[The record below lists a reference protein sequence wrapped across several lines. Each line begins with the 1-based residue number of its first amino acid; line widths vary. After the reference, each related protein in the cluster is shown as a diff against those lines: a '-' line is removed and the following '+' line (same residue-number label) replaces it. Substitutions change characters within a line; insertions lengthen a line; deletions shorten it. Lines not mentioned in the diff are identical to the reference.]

1 MHRLGRGQRRHA
13 LLAGVPAGV
22 VSVRRMRKG
31 EQEHVGCALPS
42 TTLTV
47 RNSNGTLQT
56 FFFARDGTCA
66 ACPPPGGSFLDRYR
80 GLFELLAAVIGA
92 AAVIAAALVFLVRS
106 VGGSLSG
113 TGALAVG
120 LVQWAVLTVQ
130 TLAQAAAPA
139 SSYALPP
146 LVASLFRWLQ
156 VLEVQGLSLP
166 PACIGGYPFATEVTV
181 CAASVLLLLGT
192 CGVWVFV
199 APASKLRIAGRVMLV
214 LTLILYP
221 ATVRYSVSMLN
232 CTPIVISTSAV
243 AALDGGSGA
252 PASTSRGDTA
262 RLLVLSSNPAYV
274 CWSRSGAH
282 LPAGV
287 LAVIAALVVGLG
299 LPLAALVG
307 LQSDPWLSS
316 TLEQLKRERTG
327 RLLAPQSA
335 SRSRCVSPLA
345 SSTGAASADNATLT
359 VTLSPLFLLKT
370 RAATDALQKSTGA
383 ALPRACI
390 PDPLLAP
397 FLNDYT
403 PTAWYTKHLD
413 IALALSLAVLEALLP
428 RPSTLALAITKAS
441 CIAAATLSLCVHI
454 LVMRPFAAMHAWKG
468 RVRALI
474 LVMSAGC
481 AAINA
486 GVSAIYLGLDSPRLA
501 TALEVGAYVLLCTFG
516 VTILVLVI
524 SVGRAMYAGA
534 RDEQRDVDARLLA
547 ATRTTSRKLTSQR
560 RMSALADR
568 QRQQG
573 HYDGLDAE
581 SGEAG
586 DSLLSSG
593 TAPLAFLNPLHA
605 TGDIDG
611 GAEPPLQAA
620 AAAHARGFAASG
632 DDAGRT
638 LGFAVQPLVLRRSA
652 RQGRTQSSRRQRGMH
667 ASARD
672 LAALLVEP
680 SSADPSLLCAACDA
694 VASLS
699 PEIARDAGGS
709 LLPVLS
715 SCVAQALR
723 GGSPL
728 HGAVVAAMCRA
739 MALLT
744 DHAGDGAA
752 LDSLVSPD
760 LPVALATVLAAPES
774 SAQALSHACWL
785 VGNLAAHPATLG
797 AFIAARGLHA
807 TVGLLGRVGT
817 AGGSSLGDSLGAR
830 VAADDDDVPLQC
842 LVALCSIAE
851 VPAGAAALVDKEA
864 AVAGIV
870 GILARHDAFNVAVIV
885 AGCRALDVMLTGGG
899 DSGGAPASHSRLSR
913 QRACADLVSHGGLH
927 VLLDL
932 AASPRA
938 CADND
943 VALHVTRACLG
954 VLSCGGEVGR
964 RAAAEAGA
972 AGAAKAVDAL
982 LRACPMPPAFD
993 DDASDGDV
1001 PLAADGAAFVESVGA
1016 HTAFVRSMS
1025 ESRRL

>member
-1 MHRLGRGQRRHA
+1 MC
-13 LLAGVPAGV
+13 
-22 VSVRRMRKG
+22 KG
-31 EQEHVGCALPS
+31 EQEHVVCALSPS
-42 TTLTV
+42 ALTV
-47 RNSNGTLQT
+47 RDPHCTPQG
-56 FFFARDGTCA
+56 FFFSGDGTCA
-66 ACPPPGGSFLDRYR
+66 PCPPPGGSFLDRYR

-130 TLAQAAAPA
+130 TLSQAASPA
-139 SSYALPP
+139 SSNALPP

-166 PACIGGYPFATEVTV
+166 PACIGGYPFATEATV
-181 CAASVLLLLGT
+181 CAASILMLLGT
-192 CGVWVFV
+192 FGVWVFV
-199 APASKLRIAGRVMLV
+199 APASKLRVAGRVMLV

-221 ATVRYSVSMLN
+221 ATVRSSVSMLN
-232 CTPIVISTSAV
+232 CTPVIISTSAV

-262 RLLVLSSNPAYV
+262 RLLVLSSNPAYL
-274 CWSRSGAH
+274 CWSRTGAH

-287 LAVIAALVVGLG
+287 LAAIAALVVGLG

-307 LQSDPWLSS
+307 LQSDAWLSS
-316 TLEQLKRERTG
+316 TVEQLKRGRAD
-327 RLLAPQSA
+327 RLLAPQST
-335 SRSRCVSPLA
+335 SRSRCGCPLA
-345 SSTGAASADNATLT
+345 SSTEAASADNATLT
-359 VTLSPLFLLKT
+359 VALSPLYLLKT
-370 RAATDALQKSTGA
+370 RAATAAHQKGTGA

-390 PDPLLAP
+390 PDPILAP
-397 FLNDYT
+397 FLSDYT

-413 IALALSLAVLEALLP
+413 IALALLLALLEALLP
-428 RPSTLALAITKAS
+428 RPSTLALAIAKAS
-441 CIAAATLSLCVHI
+441 CIASATLSLCVYI
-454 LVMRPFAAMHAWKG
+454 LVARPFAAVHAWKG
-468 RVRALI
+468 HVRALI

-486 GVSAIYLGLDSPRLA
+486 GVSARFIGLDSPRLA

-524 SVGRAMYAGA
+524 SVGRAMHAGA
-534 RDEQRDVDARLLA
+534 LDEQRGVDACARA
-547 ATRTTSRKLTSQR
+547 ATTARTASLTSRR
-560 RMSALADR
+560 CMSAL
-568 QRQQG
+568 
-573 HYDGLDAE
+573 E

-586 DSLLSSG
+586 DSSQSSS

-605 TGDIDG
+605 TRYIDG
-611 GAEPPLQAA
+611 GAEPPLLAA
-620 AAAHARGFAASG
+620 AAAHARAFAASG

-638 LGFAVQPLVLRRSA
+638 LGFAVRPLVLPRSA
-652 RQGRTQSSRRQRGMH
+652 RQGRAQLSRRQREIP
-667 ASARD
+667 APARY
-672 LAALLVEP
+672 LAALLAEP
-680 SSADPSLLCAACDA
+680 SSADPSQLCAACDA

-699 PEIARDAGGS
+699 PEMARAACGT
-709 LLPVLS
+709 LLPALS

-728 HGAVVAAMCRA
+728 HGAAVVAAMCRA

-744 DHAGDGAA
+744 DHAGDDAA
-752 LDSLVSPD
+752 FDSLVSPD

-797 AFIAARGLHA
+797 AFIDARGLHA
-807 TVGLLGRVGT
+807 TVGLLGRVGG
-817 AGGSSLGDSLGAR
+817 AGGGSGVGDCLGAC
-830 VAADDDDVPLQC
+830 VAAGDEDVPLHC

-851 VPAGAAALVDKEA
+851 VPEGAAALVDEA
-864 AVAGIV
+864 TAVAGIV

-885 AGCRALDVMLTGGG
+885 AGCRVLDVLLAGGG
-899 DSGGAPASHSRLSR
+899 DSGGEGCLSR
-913 QRACADLVSHGGLH
+913 RRACEDLVSHGGLR

-938 CADND
+938 CADDD
-943 VALHVTRACLG
+943 VAFHVTRACVG

-964 RAAAEAGA
+964 RAAAEAAA
-972 AGAAKAVDAL
+972 AGAAQAVDNL
-982 LRACPMPPAFD
+982 LRACPMPPAFTD
-993 DDASDGDV
+993 DISGGDV
-1001 PLAADGAAFVESVGA
+1001 PLACAAAPVLAGAVYVESAGA

-1025 ESRRL
+1025 ESRH